1 MSEKTGENLIEI
13 HALVNSSASV
23 LFSFGYYGNS
33 VM

>member
-13 HALVNSSASV
+13 HALVNSESR